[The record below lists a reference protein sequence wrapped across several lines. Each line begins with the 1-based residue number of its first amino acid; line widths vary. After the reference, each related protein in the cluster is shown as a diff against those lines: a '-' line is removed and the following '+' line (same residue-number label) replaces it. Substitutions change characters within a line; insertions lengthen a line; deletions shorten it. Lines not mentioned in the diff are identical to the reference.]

1 MYLYLGNG
9 LYKKREDIIGV
20 FDMDS
25 ATICVAT
32 RRFLSSAEKKGGLEG
47 DGELP
52 KSFLLYGKK
61 KKAREKN
68 PSFVYLSR
76 LTSGVLIS
84 RTGQIKG
91 MIDEEENG

>member
-9 LYKKREDIIGV
+9 LYKKRDEIIGV

-25 ATICVAT
+25 ATICIGT
-32 RRFLSSAEKKGGLEG
+32 RRFLSYAEKNGTLEG

-61 KKAREKN
+61 KKAKDKKS
-68 PSFVYLSR
+68 SFVYLSR
-76 LTSGVLIS
+76 LTSGVLVA
-84 RTGQIKG
+84 RTGAIKG
-91 MIDEEENG
+91 MTDEEE

>member
-1 MYLYLGNG
+1 MFLYLGNG
-9 LYKKREDIIGV
+9 IYKKKEDIIGV

-32 RRFLSSAEKKGGLEG
+32 RRFLSSAEKGGTLSG

-61 KKAREKN
+61 KKAKEN
-68 PSFVYLSR
+68 NHAFVYLSR

-91 MIDEEENG
+91 MIDEDES

>member
-1 MYLYLGNG
+1 MFVYLGNG
-9 LYKKREDIIGV
+9 LYKKSDEIIGI

-25 ATICVAT
+25 ATVCVAT
-32 RRFLSSAEKKGGLEG
+32 RRFLSAAERGGGLDG

-61 KKAREKN
+61 KKATDKS

-91 MIDEEENG
+91 MLDEEEN